1 MKKGVPRRAHW
12 SDPRHGNSFLGL
24 PFAQSAAPF
33 DAAFRPSDE
42 DRPTMPDPIR
52 VRFAPS
58 PTGYLHVGG
67 ARTALFNW
75 LIARKLGGVFVLRI
89 EDTDRERSTDE
100 STRTILDGMTWMGL
114 TWDEGPVH
122 QADGLPRHRAD
133 AERLLA
139 EGKAYRCFCTVEE
152 LAAQKAALGNEYR
165 YDQKC
170 RAVPRGES
178 DARAAAGEPHTLR
191 FRVPGGETRWDDVV
205 HGDTRFDNASLEDFI
220 ILRTDG
226 TPIYNMA
233 VVSDDIDMRITHVIR
248 GDDHIPNT
256 PKQIL
261 LYQALG
267 APVPAFAHLPM
278 ILGPDGKK
286 LSKRHGA
293 TAVGDYAALGV
304 LPETMFNFLALLGW
318 NPGDEREVME
328 KDELVQAFT
337 LERINRKSAIFD
349 KEKLFWMNGR
359 YLEKKPAE
367 ELLPLVAPLMIEE
380 GLITPEEVETNRAWL
395 LHLLELLKV
404 RARKIEEIR
413 DQSRVFF
420 GDEVVYEPAAVEKQW
435 KDPATADRLL
445 AARDALR
452 ALQPWAVEAIEP
464 ALRAAAEAAG
474 AGFGKVA
481 QPLRVALTGTSASPG
496 IDHVVYLL
504 GRERATA
511 RIDRARAW
519 LESRSGA

>member
-1 MKKGVPRRAHW
+1 M
-12 SDPRHGNSFLGL
+12 SDP
-24 PFAQSAAPF
+24 
-33 DAAFRPSDE
+33 
-42 DRPTMPDPIR
+42 MR

-89 EDTDRERSTDE
+89 EDTDRERSNEE
-100 STRTILDGMTWMGL
+100 STRTILDGMTWVGL
-114 TWDEGPVH
+114 TWDEGPFH
-122 QADGLPRHRAD
+122 QADGFDRHKAD
-133 AERLLA
+133 AQRLLA
-139 EGKAYRCFCTVEE
+139 DGKAYRCFCTPEE
-152 LAAQKAALGNEYR
+152 LAAKREAMGQEYR

-170 RAVPRGES
+170 RAVPREES
-178 DARAAAGEPHTLR
+178 DTRAAAGEPHTIR
-191 FRVPGGETRWDDVV
+191 FRVPEGVTEWEDIV
-205 HGDTRFDNASLEDFI
+205 HEQLRFENASLEDFI

-233 VVSDDIDMRITHVIR
+233 VVSDDIEMRITHVIR

-261 LYQALG
+261 LYEALG
-267 APVPAFAHLPM
+267 APVPRFGHLPM

-293 TAVGDYAALGV
+293 TAVGDYADLGV

-328 KDELVQAFT
+328 KDELVQAFS
-337 LERINRKSAIFD
+337 LERINKKSAVFD
-349 KEKLFWMNGR
+349 TEKLFWMNGR
-359 YLEKKPAE
+359 YLEKKAVE
-367 ELLPLVAPLMIEE
+367 ELLPLVAPLMITE
-380 GLITPEEVETNRAWL
+380 GLITEAELETRRGWL

-413 DQSRVFF
+413 DQSRIFF
-420 GDEVVYEPAAVEKQW
+420 GDAVEYDPDSVAKQW

-445 AARDALR
+445 AVRTALEG
-452 ALQPWAVEAIEP
+452 LQPWTVEAIE
-464 ALRAAAEAAG
+464 AGLRAAAEG
-474 AGFGKVA
+474 LGVGFGKVA
-481 QPLRVALTGTSASPG
+481 QPLRVALTGSAASPG
-496 IDHVVYLL
+496 IDHVVFLL
-504 GRERATA
+504 GRERALA
-511 RIDRARAW
+511 RIDRAR
-519 LESRSGA
+519 ERIGATVA

>member
-1 MKKGVPRRAHW
+1 MA
-12 SDPRHGNSFLGL
+12 
-24 PFAQSAAPF
+24 
-33 DAAFRPSDE
+33 
-42 DRPTMPDPIR
+42 DPIR

-100 STRTILDGMTWMGL
+100 STRTILDGMTWLGL
-114 TWDEGPVH
+114 QWDEGPFH
-122 QADGLPRHRAD
+122 QADGFGRHKAD

-139 EGKAYRCFCTVEE
+139 EGSAYRCFCTPEE
-152 LAAQKAALGNEYR
+152 LAAKREQMKHEYR

-170 RAVPRGES
+170 RAVPREES

-191 FRVPGGETRWDDVV
+191 FRVPEGVTEWDDIV
-205 HGDTRFDNASLEDFI
+205 HENVRFENASLEDFI

-278 ILGPDGKK
+278 ILGPDGRK

-293 TAVGDYAALGV
+293 TAVGDYAQLGV
-304 LPETMFNFLALLGW
+304 LPEALFNFLALLGW
-318 NPGDEREVME
+318 NPGDEREVMGV
-328 KDELVQAFT
+328 DELVQAFT
-337 LERINRKSAIFD
+337 LERINKKSAVFD
-349 KEKLFWMNGR
+349 TEKLFWMNGQ
-359 YLEKKPAE
+359 YLATKPAE
-367 ELLPLVAPLMIEE
+367 EVLDLVAPLLVAE
-380 GLITPEEVETNRAWL
+380 GLIAEGEVQARRPWL
-395 LHLLELLKV
+395 LHLMELLKV
-404 RARKIEEIR
+404 RARGIGEIP
-413 DQSRVFF
+413 QQARVFLA
-420 GDEVVYEPAAVEKQW
+420 DEVEYDPDSVAKQW
-435 KDPATADRLL
+435 KDPATAERLGVAR
-445 AARDALR
+445 AALE
-452 ALQPWAVEAIEP
+452 ALQPWTPEAIEP
-464 ALRAAAEAAG
+464 ALRASAEGAG
-474 AGFGKVA
+474 VGFGKLA
-481 QPLRVALTGTSASPG
+481 QPLRVALTGSAASPG
-496 IDHVVYLL
+496 IDHVVFLL
-504 GRERATA
+504 GREGALA
-511 RIDRARAW
+511 RIDRARERIAAG
-519 LESRSGA
+519 SAA

>member
-1 MKKGVPRRAHW
+1 
-12 SDPRHGNSFLGL
+12 
-24 PFAQSAAPF
+24 
-33 DAAFRPSDE
+33 
-42 DRPTMPDPIR
+42 MPDPIR

-100 STRTILDGMTWMGL
+100 STRTILDGMAWLGL
-114 TWDEGPVH
+114 TWDEGPFH
-122 QADGLPRHRAD
+122 QADGFGRHKAD

-139 EGKAYRCFCTVEE
+139 EGSAYRCFCTPEE
-152 LAAQKAALGNEYR
+152 LAAKRELLKHEYR

-170 RAVPRGES
+170 RAVPRAES

-191 FRVPGGETRWDDVV
+191 FRVPDGETRWDDVV
-205 HGDTRFDNASLEDFI
+205 HGDTRFDNASIEDFI

-278 ILGPDGKK
+278 ILGPDGRK

-293 TAVGDYAALGV
+293 TAVGDYAQLGV
-304 LPETMFNFLALLGW
+304 LPEALFNFLALLGW

-328 KDELVQAFT
+328 KEELIEAFT
-337 LERINRKSAIFD
+337 LERINKKSAVFD
-349 KEKLFWMNGR
+349 TEKLFWMNGR

-380 GLITPEEVETNRAWL
+380 GLITAADVEHRRDWL

-413 DQSRVFF
+413 DQSRVFLR
-420 GDEVVYEPAAVEKQW
+420 DEVEYDPASVEKQW
-435 KDPATADRLL
+435 KDPATAERLQ
-445 AARDALR
+445 AVADALR
-452 ALQPWAVEAIEP
+452 TLEPWTVEAIEG
-464 ALRAAAEAAG
+464 ALRAAAERLG
-474 AGFGKVA
+474 VGFGKVA
-481 QPLRVALTGTSASPG
+481 QPLRVALTGSSASPG

-504 GRERATA
+504 GRERAGA
-511 RIDRARAW
+511 RIGGAGEHLAARP
-519 LESRSGA
+519 GG